1 MSIVNLLPQ
10 LLAPNQRSLNPLE
23 SAKGFAA
30 DIMKR
35 TGFAKE
41 IEALKENSP
50 ELSASMSQRVAD
62 MEKSL
67 ESTIQYLTQNHGAGA
82 ATAAMGI
89 IYKNLGDAP
98 ITEGTLGQA
107 FLDVTKFID
116 ANFGFSQ
123 GDNFINHL
131 NGNLNESMN
140 ALFQNGQTEM
150 FIAVTTI
157 NGKTHSTADGALSSA
172 NSKSLSE
179 TISDALTSV
188 DEFTEK
194 ILQEMQNKRVEPEK
208 GTAAHLY
215 GPASSLPTGVLLN
228 SSV

>member
-1 MSIVNLLPQ
+1 MSIANLLPQ
-10 LLAPNQRSLNPLE
+10 LLAPNQRLLSPLE

-30 DIMKR
+30 DIIQR

-50 ELSASMSQRVAD
+50 DLSAAMSQRVAD

-89 IYKNLGDAP
+89 VYKNLGDAP

-116 ANFGFSQ
+116 ANFGLSQ
-123 GDNFINHL
+123 GDNFIHHL

-140 ALFQNGQTEM
+140 ELFQNGQTEM

-157 NGKTHSTADGALSSA
+157 NGKTHSTADGAISAA

-179 TISDALTSV
+179 TIADALTSV
-188 DEFTEK
+188 DQFTDK
-194 ILQEMQNKRVEPEK
+194 ILQEMQNKRVQAEK
-208 GTAAHLY
+208 GTAAY
-215 GPASSLPTGVLLN
+215 SYASASPLPTGVLLD
-228 SSV
+228 SSI